1 MNNNAPQVF
10 SYKDHQVRTTTINGE
25 IWFVA
30 KDICDILELSD
41 VSMSTQGLDDD
52 EKGTSKICTPG
63 GMQDMTVINEPGLY
77 KLIFKSRKPEAKSF
91 TRWVT
96 HDVLPS
102 IRKTG
107 SYSLQEA
114 PQTQNAPTPYMSRA
128 RFNATERIIKA
139 ALKCKTEQDFQAVI
153 ALDRAFQKRTG
164 YSVLEDAGLE
174 LEIAGTEPWAIPVY
188 DDKGRFHHYKEVFPV
203 SIQPYFRWK
212 HNLPTLPDR
221 RETL

>member
-1 MNNNAPQVF
+1 MNNNALQVF
-10 SYKDHQVRTTTINGE
+10 TYKEHQVRTTTIDGE

-63 GMQDMTVINEPGLY
+63 GMQDMTIINEPGLY

-107 SYSLQEA
+107 TYSLPEA
-114 PQTQNAPTPYMSRA
+114 QPTHKSPTPYMSRA

-139 ALKCKTEQDFQAVI
+139 AFKCKTEQDFQTVI
-153 ALDRAFQKRTG
+153 ALDRAFQKRAG
-164 YSVLEDAGLE
+164 YSPLEESRQFLADACDLLDE
-174 LEIAGTEPWAIPVY
+174 Q
-188 DDKGRFHHYKEVFPV
+188 DNEVFRKEG
-203 SIQPYFRWK
+203 S
-212 HNLPTLPDR
+212 D
-221 RETL
+221 

>member
-1 MNNNAPQVF
+1 MNNALQVF
-10 SYKDHQVRTTTINGE
+10 TYKTHQVRTTTIDGE
-25 IWFVA
+25 VWFVA
-30 KDICDILELSD
+30 KDICDILEIAD
-41 VSMSTQGLDDD
+41 THTAIRELDED
-52 EKGTSKICTPG
+52 EKGGHNIPTPG
-63 GMQDMTVINEPGLY
+63 GMQDMTIINEPGLY

-107 SYSLQEA
+107 SYSLPEA
-114 PQTQNAPTPYMSRA
+114 QPTQKSPTPYMSRA

-164 YSVLEDAGLE
+164 YSALEDAGFE
-174 LEIAGTEPWAIPVY
+174 LVTIYPPLVRVPFTYNNHTAHVLTSSSEPPH
-188 DDKGRFHHYKEVFPV
+188 F
-203 SIQPYFRWK
+203 SWK
-212 HNLPTLPDR
+212 HNLPTLLDR

>member
-1 MNNNAPQVF
+1 MNN
-10 SYKDHQVRTTTINGE
+10 YKSHQVRTTTIDGE
-25 IWFVA
+25 VWFVA
-30 KDICDILELSD
+30 KDICDILEIAD
-41 VSMSTQGLDDD
+41 THTAIRELDED
-52 EKGTSKICTPG
+52 EKGGHNIPTPG
-63 GMQDMTVINEPGLY
+63 GMQDMTIINEPGLY

-114 PQTQNAPTPYMSRA
+114 TQTQNALTPYMSRA

-164 YSVLEDAGLE
+164 YSALEDAGFE
-174 LEIAGTEPWAIPVY
+174 LVTIYPPLVRVPFTYNNHTAHVLTSSSEPPH
-188 DDKGRFHHYKEVFPV
+188 F
-203 SIQPYFRWK
+203 SWK
-212 HNLPTLPDR
+212 HNLPTLQDR